1 MFFAMEYFALGD
13 LHQYINS
20 SEGSFFAE
28 KDAKVIVYQL
38 LQGLDIMHGMG
49 FAHRD
54 LKPHVGW
61 LSNSQVTWKANFYN
75 SISRI
80 SLLFGVA
87 HSGGLK
93 LATLASPNELSMT
106 KLLFGR

>member
-1 MFFAMEYFALGD
+1 MEYFALGD

-20 SEGSFFAE
+20 SEGPLCGE
-28 KDAKVIVYQL
+28 KEAKVIAYQL

-61 LSNSQVTWKANFYN
+61 LSNSQVTRKANFYN